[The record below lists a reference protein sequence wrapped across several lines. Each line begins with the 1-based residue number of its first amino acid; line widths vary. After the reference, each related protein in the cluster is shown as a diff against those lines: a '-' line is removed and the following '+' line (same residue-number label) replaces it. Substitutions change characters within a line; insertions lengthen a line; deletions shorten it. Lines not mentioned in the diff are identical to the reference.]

1 MSKQIRKL
9 KEQKILVR
17 APPSPS
23 FVSPIFLVAKSDC
36 CKRPIFNLRNL
47 NRYLH
52 QFKFRLINMYRVP
65 DFLQQGDWAI
75 KIDLKQA
82 YFHIPVARSHQ
93 PFLRV
98 LYKTDTTVASAPTTV
113 ASAPATVELLQV
125 TSLPFGLSSAPKAF
139 ATVSNWVAQLMRNQ
153 GLRVVV
159 YLDDYL
165 IVHQERQTLIE
176 HVAEAVRIL
185 KILGFTINFEK
196 SALIPSRIV
205 EYLGITWN
213 LATNSKYLPRDKRRR
228 IVTKIQSIV
237 ASYSWSLR
245 DASVRSRHVE
255 FCIVCRPSRAAS
267 LPPLANGLRSPSQ
280 EQTIYKTLFRS
291 NSFGGAGMVD
301 TSTLCQQKYTDT
313 PITMY
318 ALPDDRR
325 ICHRADNKS
334 VVSYIRNQGGLRSRA
349 LFQITNMLFHVMDEH
364 NIEMITQYI
373 PGQLNTEADLLS
385 RQKTQTEWYLTEE
398 ACREIFDRFG
408 TPVIDLFAS
417 RTAHILT
424 SFTKCRPIE
433 IINGHFDP
441 RDPLSIDLSELLLQQ
456 YTQEHRDK
464 MIKVYELIHDSCTE
478 RRENI
483 MENINK
489 NREPEPTYNPD
500 QPVFVKNPLAARQKL
515 APRFTKDTVLADLP
529 IHMYTKKERGPVAK
543 SRLKRVPK
551 NPKLLQD
558 PTDPSPAPDPRARDN
573 T

>member
-1 MSKQIRKL
+1 
-9 KEQKILVR
+9 
-17 APPSPS
+17 
-23 FVSPIFLVAKSDC
+23 
-36 CKRPIFNLRNL
+36 
-47 NRYLH
+47 
-52 QFKFRLINMYRVP
+52 MYRVP

-98 LYKTDTTVASAPTTV
+98 LYKTDTTV

-245 DASVRSRHVE
+245 DAQCVLGMLNFASFVVHRGRLH
-255 FCIVCRPSRAAS
+255 CRPLQMACVHLPKNKPFTKHSFDQTVLVELEWWIQALSANRSTQIHPLPCTHFLTTDAS
-267 LPPLANGLRSPSQ
+267 ATGWGAVLDDIRLSGIWHQNQISWHSNVKEMWAIIQAIQ
-280 EQTIYKTLFRS
+280 ELKHLLF
-291 NSFGGAGMVD
+291 NSTV
-301 TSTLCQQKYTDT
+301 LIQ
-313 PITMY
+313 
-318 ALPDDRR
+318 
-325 ICHRADNKS
+325 ADNKS

-424 SFTKCRPIE
+424 RYVSRDCRDLNAEFHNAFSRRWHIAETQKCK
-433 IINGHFDP
+433 
-441 RDPLSIDLSELLLQQ
+441 
-456 YTQEHRDK
+456 HR
-464 MIKVYELIHDSCTE
+464 CC
-478 RRENI
+478 
-483 MENINK
+483 
-489 NREPEPTYNPD
+489 
-500 QPVFVKNPLAARQKL
+500 
-515 APRFTKDTVLADLP
+515 
-529 IHMYTKKERGPVAK
+529 
-543 SRLKRVPK
+543 VPHTHTHTRTHA
-551 NPKLLQD
+551 LY
-558 PTDPSPAPDPRARDN
+558 
-573 T
+573 